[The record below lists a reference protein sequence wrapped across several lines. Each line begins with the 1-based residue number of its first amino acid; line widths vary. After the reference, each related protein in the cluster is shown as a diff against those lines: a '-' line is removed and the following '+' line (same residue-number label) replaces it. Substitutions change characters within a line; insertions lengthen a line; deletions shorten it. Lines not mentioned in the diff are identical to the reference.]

1 MFSSCVLVFEI
12 FLIRLVREEIKIS
25 KKEGI
30 LFLLTMLGVMMLRQ
44 NGMYVVAFSLPVLL
58 LEKDRRKRRKTALLF
73 CGAIVLYLSYTHI
86 LFPAL
91 DITPGSRREMLS
103 VPFQQ
108 TARYVRDYADE
119 VTEEERDAID
129 RVLDYDT
136 IGEVYDPNISD
147 PVKKTFN
154 EDADSE
160 DLKAYFKVWFQ
171 MFLKHPV
178 SVGYFPVCSIAR
190 KGPHTGCG
198 EKAFSNTV
206 PSSAMQSRFGVISS
220 FWP

>member
-1 MFSSCVLVFEI
+1 
-12 FLIRLVREEIKIS
+12 
-25 KKEGI
+25 
-30 LFLLTMLGVMMLRQ
+30 
-44 NGMYVVAFSLPVLL
+44 
-58 LEKDRRKRRKTALLF
+58 
-73 CGAIVLYLSYTHI
+73 
-86 LFPAL
+86 
-91 DITPGSRREMLS
+91 MLS

-129 RVLDYDT
+129 RVLDSDT
-136 IGEVYDPNISD
+136 IGEVDDPNISD

-178 SVGYFPVCSIAR
+178 CYIEATLNNYYGYFYMGNDDTDRRTRYYES
-190 KGPHTGCG
+190 
-198 EKAFSNTV
+198 FSTKC
-206 PSSAMQSRFGVISS
+206 M
-220 FWP
+220 